1 MTAIETNRATITAYL
16 DALIAR
22 GNYAQYFTPDVSV
35 QVVGS
40 DQLTHGR
47 EAVESMIRYL
57 HEQAFDAHPE
67 LKTLM
72 VDGERAAVEAEFV
85 GSQVAEFAGII
96 ATGKT
101 VRVPYSVAYELE
113 GDRIKSLRIYGLMQG
128 LLEQLSGHSNGVL
141 LRRYYEAVADWSA
154 MQHLLTEDFTFHA
167 PNNVAGA
174 RGLERHQQFLAWHRG
189 VLPDQH
195 FEIEDVVA
203 DASRGAVRW
212 TLTGTQHAEFLG
224 VAPTG
229 RRVAVTGQDF
239 FRFADG
245 RIAEIWRSFD
255 LREMVRQFS
264 SDSAT
269 G

>member
-1 MTAIETNRATITAYL
+1 MTAIETNRATMTAYL
-16 DALIAR
+16 DALVAR
-22 GNYAQYFTPDVSV
+22 GNYAQYFTQDVSV

-40 DQLTHGR
+40 DQQAHGR
-47 EAVESMIRYL
+47 GAAEGMIRYL

-67 LKTLM
+67 LKTLL

-113 GDRIKSLRIYGLMQG
+113 RDRIKTLRIYSLMQG
-128 LLEQLSGHSNGVL
+128 LLEQLSAPSNEAL
-141 LRRYYEAVADWSA
+141 LRGYYEALADSSA
-154 MQHLLTEDFTFHA
+154 MQQLLTEDFTFHA
-167 PNNVAGA
+167 PNSVAGA
-174 RGLERHQQFLAWHRG
+174 RGFERHRQFLAWHRG

-195 FEIEDVVA
+195 FEIEEVVA
-203 DASRGAVRW
+203 DPSRGAVRW

-239 FRFADG
+239 FRVADG
-245 RIAEIWRSFD
+245 RIAELWRSFD
-255 LREMVRQFS
+255 LREMVRQLT
-264 SDSAT
+264 SDSPT
-269 G
+269 S